1 MQRRRLWVHRPRPSF
16 VSHLRRFSTFS
27 RNGTPVGRGH
37 ALHRGRM
44 PPIFALSHVPD
55 SIHSITER
63 RLLFPTSHRR
73 SSIGLPYGRLAM
85 RCTWR
90 SNDFSTFH
98 VIAFSDNLGGPPTP
112 VALRS
117 RAGTYETCNLATH
130 ANTRKHACDLLA
142 PVGLYLTDGAAV
154 LRLVSPYCQTL
165 ALNRMELPEGF
176 SCRQVRTRFGT
187 LSARLRT
194 GCTSRNP
201 HARVG

>member
-1 MQRRRLWVHRPRPSF
+1 MRLLPKSIHWCRRYPTKFNSGRDIPLIHSLCDTHLQSSDFATDFGPIDLRPFHGVVSGCTGRSRLLL
-16 VSHLRRFSTFS
+16 SHLRRFSTFS

-44 PPIFALSHVPD
+44 PPIFALSHFPC
-55 SIHSITER
+55 SIRLITKR
-63 RLLFPTSHRR
+63 LLLFPTFHCR

-98 VIAFSDNLGGPPTP
+98 VIAFSDNLGGTSTP

-117 RAGTYETCNLATH
+117 RAGNYETCNLATH

-142 PVGLYLTDGAAV
+142 PVGL
-154 LRLVSPYCQTL
+154 
-165 ALNRMELPEGF
+165 
-176 SCRQVRTRFGT
+176 
-187 LSARLRT
+187 
-194 GCTSRNP
+194 P
-201 HARVG
+201 H